1 MCRREMKNFR
11 RQNKYK
17 KKWMG
22 RKWHRVRWL
31 LIIDPKVQLLWAGR
45 KPGHREGRKEFLSY
59 VAWGT
64 DRDGV
69 HSATKGE
76 TRLEAVQRIRYLNFR
91 DRIRA
96 QGTQRQQPTPRYG
109 LHTKPTSVQLLNILR
124 RFYATELRVLQP
136 ENVKRRSYSRDLDLD
151 GKMVLIPILNK

>member
-1 MCRREMKNFR
+1 MKNFGR
-11 RQNKYK
+11 ESKN

-45 KPGHREGRKEFLSY
+45 KPGHREGRKVFLSY
-59 VAWGT
+59 VAWST

-76 TRLEAVQRIRYLNFR
+76 TRLEDVQRICYLSYHVKL
-91 DRIRA
+91 DRNHA
-96 QGTQRQQPTPRYG
+96 QGTHRQPLAPLYS
-109 LHTKPTSVQLLNILR
+109 LHTKPTVVQLLNKLYG
-124 RFYATELRVLQP
+124 FYGT
-136 ENVKRRSYSRDLDLD
+136 
-151 GKMVLIPILNK
+151 